1 MARRGRFGTGGQGGS
16 VAGSVIKN
24 ILQMQGTGTEEAP
37 PAKTP
42 REKTPVA
49 PLTQEQIAKN
59 AVLSGRLSYDQSRIN
74 MIKYMRAVN
83 KMPLAT
89 ETGKGYNKKL
99 AAAQKALA
107 KFGPNPSQ
115 IEQNFYA
122 LGGKL
127 NKVDGTGGYGWSAKQ
142 VLNYWRDAGMEEK
155 GREIVSKLRGYDQ
168 YGNDIEGGIDTSKN
182 LNFSYGPEMQIK
194 MQSGV
199 KGLNALQAAKI
210 TKLRNLKQAGTTL
223 TPRQQAA
230 LKRLRALKKG

>member
-1 MARRGRFGTGGQGGS
+1 MARRGKFGTGGQGGN

-24 ILQMQGTGTEEAP
+24 ILEMQGVGADEAP
-37 PAKTP
+37 AAEEKAP
-42 REKTPVA
+42 RTKTPVG
-49 PLTQEQIAKN
+49 PMTQEQIAKS

-74 MIKYMRAVN
+74 MIKYLRAIN

-89 ETGKGYNKKL
+89 ETGKSYNKKL

-107 KFGPNPSQ
+107 KFGPNPSR

-127 NKVDGTGGYGWSAKQ
+127 SDDQGGYGWSANQ

-155 GREIVSKLRGYDQ
+155 GREIVAKIRGYDQ
-168 YGNDIEGGIDTSKN
+168 YGNDLPGGIDTSKN
-182 LNFSYGPEMQIK
+182 LNFSYGPEGQIK

-199 KGLNALQAAKI
+199 KGLNALQAARV